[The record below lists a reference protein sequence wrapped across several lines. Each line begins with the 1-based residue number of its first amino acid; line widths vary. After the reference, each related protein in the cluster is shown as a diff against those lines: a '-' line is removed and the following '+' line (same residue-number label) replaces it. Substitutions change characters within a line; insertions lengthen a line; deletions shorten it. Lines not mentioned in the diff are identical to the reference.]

1 MKFPCPP
8 IRLPFNETHDLPCGY
23 AWSGLLS
30 RELVWGGASS
40 SRFSAARRRPRL
52 RRGSSMLLRG
62 DLFRTTLQIG
72 EALTVLRKLLQ

>member
-1 MKFPCPP
+1 MGRREF
-8 IRLPFNETHDLPCGY
+8 IT
-23 AWSGLLS
+23 LL
-30 RELVWGGASS
+30 V
-40 SRFSAARRRPRL
+40 ARRRPGL